1 MTIYITSI
9 KYYSL
14 KMSTGS
20 INLPKWQIAVLLG
33 VPLTIGLGYLVWR
46 KQTESIDDVSENSNK
61 KKKELSKNKT
71 ISLDDGDSNISENS
85 EIKEGNQKVV
95 KLPLEQAQDCKND
108 GNLHF
113 KAGKY
118 DEAITKYDLAIEL
131 CPKTNPIDL
140 STFYQNRA
148 AAYEQLKKWN
158 SVKDDCTNALELNPK
173 YTKALHRRAR
183 AFEQIK
189 DLASC
194 LEDITATCILEG
206 FQNQNTLY
214 IADRVL
220 KELGRQHAKEA
231 IKTRTPVTPSKPFVK
246 NYFASFAQD
255 PITKII
261 VASSEPK
268 GFIKA
273 KMSLDN
279 QNFDDI
285 IPACTDEIETS
296 EAEAEYK
303 MEAML
308 LRATFYLLTGRYDE
322 ALTDL
327 DVIISNTEVDVKIRS
342 NALIKVIITK
352 IYYHF

>member
-1 MTIYITSI
+1 
-9 KYYSL
+9 
-14 KMSTGS
+14 MSTGS

-61 KKKELSKNKT
+61 KKKELSKIKT
-71 ISLDDGDSNISENS
+71 ISLDGDSISEDQV
-85 EIKEGNQKVV
+85 IKEEQVVV
-95 KLPLEQAQDCKND
+95 KLPLEQAQEFKNE

-118 DEAITKYDLAIEL
+118 DEAIKKYDLAIEV

-148 AAYEQLKKWN
+148 AAYEQLKKWY
-158 SVKDDCTNALELNPK
+158 SVKDDCTNALKHNPK

-220 KELGRQHAKEA
+220 KELGREHAKEA

-255 PITKII
+255 PITKIV

-273 KMSLDN
+273 KMSLDS

-285 IPACTDEIETS
+285 IPACTDEIDS
-296 EAEAEYK
+296 EDDFIF
-303 MEAML
+303 EAML
-308 LRATFYLLTGRYDE
+308 LRATFYLLTGRYTE
-322 ALTDL
+322 ALIDL
-327 DVIISNTEVDVKIRS
+327 DSIISNTEVDVKIRS
-342 NALIKVIITK
+342 NALIKVFMSIT
-352 IYYHF
+352 Y

>member
-1 MTIYITSI
+1 
-9 KYYSL
+9 
-14 KMSTGS
+14 MSTGS
-20 INLPKWQIAVLLG
+20 INLPKWQIAILLG

-46 KQTESIDDVSENSNK
+46 KQTESIDDISENSNK
-61 KKKELSKNKT
+61 KKKELSKIKT
-71 ISLDDGDSNISENS
+71 ISLDGDSISENV
-85 EIKEGNQKVV
+85 EIKEENTKVV
-95 KLPLEQAQDCKND
+95 KPPLEQAQEFKND

-118 DEAITKYDLAIEL
+118 DAAISKYDLAIDV

-148 AAYEQLKKWN
+148 AAYEQLKKWT
-158 SVKDDCTNALELNPK
+158 SVKDDCTNALEFNPK

-183 AFEQIK
+183 AFEQLK
-189 DLASC
+189 DLTSC

-220 KELGRQHAKEA
+220 KELGREHAKEA

-255 PITKII
+255 PITKIV
-261 VASSEPK
+261 VAGSEPK

-273 KMSLDN
+273 KMSLDS
-279 QNFDDI
+279 QTFDDI
-285 IPACTDEIETS
+285 IPACTDEIESS

-303 MEAML
+303 MEAIL
-308 LRATFYLLTGRYDE
+308 LRATFYLLTGRYTE

-327 DVIISNTEVDVKIRS
+327 DVIILNSEVDVKIRS
-342 NALIKVIITK
+342 NALIKVFICHN
-352 IYYHF
+352 YRH